1 MTQNFAIYPSLNGRA
16 VLISGGATG
25 IGAEIVRAFAAQN
38 AVVGFLDFDRKAGA
52 ALAAELGVHFEYC
65 DLRNIDE
72 TRAAIQALR
81 EQIGP
86 FHALVNNAARDDR
99 HDWQDVTPEYWDE
112 RMATNLR
119 HQFFVSQAIA
129 PDMIAAGG
137 GVIVNMGSCS
147 WWEAMGGFPAY
158 ATTKAAVHG
167 LTRTLARDLGRHHI
181 RVNTVVPGHI
191 MTQRQKD
198 LWSPPEFLQARKDR
212 QCLPT
217 LIEPEYVARMVLF
230 LCSDDAAM
238 CSAHNFFVDGGSV

>member
-38 AVVGFLDFDRKAGA
+38 AVVGFLDFDRKAGV
-52 ALAAELGVHFEYC
+52 ALAEELGVHFEYC

-119 HQFFVSQAIA
+119 HQFFVSQAVA
-129 PDMIAAGG
+129 PDMIAADGG
-137 GVIVNMGSCS
+137 AIVNMGSCS

>member
-52 ALAAELGVHFEYC
+52 ALAAKLGVHFEYC

-81 EQIGP
+81 EQMGP

>member
-1 MTQNFAIYPSLNGRA
+1 MTQNFAIYPSLNRRA

-230 LCSDDAAM
+230 LCSEDAAM

>member
-81 EQIGP
+81 EQMGP

-198 LWSPPEFLQARKDR
+198 R
-212 QCLPT
+212 
-217 LIEPEYVARMVLF
+217 
-230 LCSDDAAM
+230 

>member
-1 MTQNFAIYPSLNGRA
+1 MTQNFAIYPSLNRRA

-81 EQIGP
+81 EQMGP

>member
-16 VLISGGATG
+16 VLIRGGATG

-81 EQIGP
+81 EQMGP
-86 FHALVNNAARDDR
+86 IHALVNNAARDDR

-119 HQFFVSQAIA
+119 HQFFVSQAVA

-137 GVIVNMGSCS
+137 GAIVNMGSCS